1 MCVSALGCVVRQM
14 TQQGVSHMACWTI
27 ELVCVCVWKGVDVS
41 AAGDIMQ
48 AIQLSATQRFHLENE
63 MQHHRSAKRNDTVL
77 AQ

>member
-1 MCVSALGCVVRQM
+1 
-14 TQQGVSHMACWTI
+14 MACWMT
-27 ELVCVCVWKGVDVS
+27 ELVCVCGRGFDVS